1 MRTLLNI
8 GGQLRSYSCHNA
20 CQRCVFLL
28 LFIDKIWSD
37 IFEHYYAYFL
47 FTTDCKLLCPSSPE
61 SLRLKSIQIKEHA
74 NHHYYYT
81 GRIEQGT
88 WKGTGKCF
96 SHKLYIT
103 NTFSS
108 EKHDVPYY
116 SQWRISVVDTE
127 GRCWVNTPPLPL
139 KFGKYMLYSI

>member
-1 MRTLLNI
+1 M
-8 GGQLRSYSCHNA
+8 
-20 CQRCVFLL
+20 
-28 LFIDKIWSD
+28 
-37 IFEHYYAYFL
+37 
-47 FTTDCKLLCPSSPE
+47 
-61 SLRLKSIQIKEHA
+61 SLHILSINNNKKTP

-108 EKHDVPYY
+108 EKHDVLYY
-116 SQWRISVVDTE
+116 SQFFCVDK
-127 GRCWVNTPPLPL
+127 R
-139 KFGKYMLYSI
+139 